1 MTTEAARRKPNQT
14 KELPSAVETVAEAY
28 LAALRSRGIERLYLN
43 AGTDF
48 APIAEAYGRLQTG
61 ASIPFPEP
69 VLAAHENLAMG
80 MAHGAYLMTGRP
92 QAVMFHVSVGT
103 ANAVCGVMN
112 AARDQAPLLVT
123 AGRTP
128 LFESGPLGA
137 RDTRIHWAQ
146 EMFDQA
152 GMVRELVKWDY
163 ELRDA
168 RQVEAVVDRA
178 LLVATSEPKGPV
190 YLTLPREVLARS
202 ARGPGEAEHP
212 TRPAAPPRP
221 DRDAIELLAERLTT
235 AAMPVIVAAA
245 SGAHPDTV
253 DPLARL
259 CERHAIGYAEELARY
274 LNVPADHPH
283 HLGYELA
290 PVFADSDALCFLE
303 CEVPWMPRNG
313 EPRRDAFVA
322 QCGVDPAFTR
332 YAMRTQRADLS
343 VPTTSAA
350 LIADLDAALEVRR
363 GRVDPGRRARLVERS
378 KKLRAERALAR
389 EAEGAKTGTISRAFV
404 SAVLGEVLSPDA
416 VLFNEYW
423 VCPAPLARTRP
434 RTYFFIP
441 PAGGLGWGVPA
452 ALGAKQAAP
461 EKTVVACVG
470 DGSYLFANPAACHH
484 ASTRHGLPVLTVVF
498 NNARWGAVDNATSN
512 LFPQGHWRS
521 GLGPSLSDLSPMPEL
536 ERYAEASGG
545 YGERVAKREELV
557 PALRRALHAVEVER
571 RQALLNVIGE

>member
-1 MTTEAARRKPNQT
+1 MPNQT
-14 KELPSAVETVAEAY
+14 KEIPSAVETVAEAY
-28 LAALRSRGIERLYLN
+28 LAVLRSRGIERLYLN

-48 APIAEAYGRLQTG
+48 APIAEAYGRLQAG
-61 ASIPFPEP
+61 ASTPFPEP

-112 AARDQAPLLVT
+112 AARDQIPLLVT

-146 EMFDQA
+146 EMFDQG

-168 RQVEAVVDRA
+168 YQVQAVVDRA
-178 LLVATSEPKGPV
+178 LLVASTEPKGPV
-190 YLTLPREVLARS
+190 YLTLPREVLAKS
-202 ARGPGEAEHP
+202 VNGPFEAEQVSSP
-212 TRPAAPPRP
+212 PPPAPPRA
-221 DRDAIELLAERLTT
+221 DRRAIELLAERLST
-235 AAMPVIVAAA
+235 AVMPVIVAAA
-245 SGAHPDTV
+245 SGADPDTV
-253 DPLARL
+253 EPLARL

-283 HLGYELA
+283 HLGYQLA
-290 PVFADSDALCFLE
+290 PVFADADALCFLE
-303 CEVPWMPRNG
+303 CEVPWMPRSG

-343 VPTTSAA
+343 IITTSAA
-350 LIADLDAALEVRR
+350 LIADLDAALEARAS
-363 GRVDPGRRARLVERS
+363 RVDPARRARLAERS
-378 KKLRAERALAR
+378 RKLRRERALAR
-389 EAEGAKTGTISRAFV
+389 ETESTKTGAISRDFV
-404 SAVLGEVLSPDA
+404 SAALGEVLSPDA
-416 VLFNEYW
+416 ALFNEYW
-423 VCPAPLARTRP
+423 VSPAPLARTRP

-461 EKTVVACVG
+461 ERAIVACVG

-484 ASTRHGLPVLTVVF
+484 ASTRHGLPVLMVVF
-498 NNARWGAVDNATSN
+498 NNARWGAVDNAAGS

-521 GLGPSLSDLSPMPEL
+521 GRGPSLSDLAPMPAL

-545 YGERVAKREELV
+545 YGERVSKREELV

-571 RQALLNVIGE
+571 RQALLNVLGE